1 MKKAQAKLFKLYA
14 KIFVYFLLITIL
26 FSFSTIVLHELGHF
40 IFGVYYGCKHARIV
54 LFDTSIMTTY
64 TEMECPP
71 NVNMFLLGISGFF
84 VVLPLSIIY
93 FFISKGGERYLA
105 LIMIGFNFVIAVNDF
120 DVYLKLPFSEIFAIF
135 GSLLIVVGEILLIEK
150 TIF

>member
-1 MKKAQAKLFKLYA
+1 
-14 KIFVYFLLITIL
+14 
-26 FSFSTIVLHELGHF
+26 
-40 IFGVYYGCKHARIV
+40 
-54 LFDTSIMTTY
+54 MTTY

-84 VVLPLSIIY
+84 VVLPLSLLY

-105 LIMIGFNFVIAVNDF
+105 LIMIGFNFVVAVNDF
-120 DVYLKLPFSEIFAIF
+120 DVYLKLPFPEIFAIL
-135 GSLLIVVGEILLIEK
+135 GSLLIVAGEILLIEK

>member
-26 FSFSTIVLHELGHF
+26 FSFSTVVLHELGHF
-40 IFGVYYGCKHARIV
+40 IFGLYYGCKPVRVV

-84 VVLPLSIIY
+84 VVLPLSLLY
-93 FFISKGGERYLA
+93 FFISRDGERYLA
-105 LIMIGFNFVIAVNDF
+105 LIMIGFNFVVTVNDF
-120 DVYLKLPFSEIFAIF
+120 DVYLKLPFSEIFVIF

>member
-1 MKKAQAKLFKLYA
+1 
-14 KIFVYFLLITIL
+14 
-26 FSFSTIVLHELGHF
+26 
-40 IFGVYYGCKHARIV
+40 
-54 LFDTSIMTTY
+54 MTTY
-64 TEMECPP
+64 TEMECPS

-93 FFISKGGERYLA
+93 FFISRDGERYLA
-105 LIMIGFNFVIAVNDF
+105 LIMIGFNFVVTVNDF
-120 DVYLKLPFSEIFAIF
+120 DVYLKLPFSEIFVIF